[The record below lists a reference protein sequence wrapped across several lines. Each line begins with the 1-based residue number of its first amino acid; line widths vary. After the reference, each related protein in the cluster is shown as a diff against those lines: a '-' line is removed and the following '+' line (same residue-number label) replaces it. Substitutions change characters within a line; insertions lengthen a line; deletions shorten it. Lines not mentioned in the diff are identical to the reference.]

1 MPPVEVLIEILL
13 YAIPIH
19 PEVTSILC
27 TSSLFL
33 LVSRNILHQ
42 SLHFRSVSQLAKF
55 AEALRVSSLACSP
68 RNIAVDIAGGASGAI
83 FPALDATLERICSDP
98 AARMTDSGTG
108 RRLELDHLRLVVNSH
123 IGDPHPEKVFDA
135 LNRVNPARF
144 LWTGPDPPHH
154 FSTAIVAT
162 VTPHLFSALSKW
174 SNLQHLTLT
183 NMAFYP
189 SSAKQPQ
196 PLPNIPSLRSFYLGQ
211 VVCLHATAV
220 AAYLVGSA
228 DSLQTMTLVDVYHES
243 IWGPRVKKDHVLAAV
258 PEELRD
264 AISPLLCVGSKTER
278 IMGGDPFHPEW

>member
-1 MPPVEVLIEILL
+1 MLLAAAAAARRCNPDGVLPLLYPPFPSQDAMLPVEVLIEILL

-55 AEALRVSSLACSP
+55 AEALRVSLLACSP

-98 AARMTDSGTG
+98 AAKMTDTGTG

-135 LNRVNPARF
+135 LNRVKYVDRCFQDGDHSIDNYSPARF

-154 FSTAIVAT
+154 FSTAV
-162 VTPHLFSALSKW
+162 
-174 SNLQHLTLT
+174 
-183 NMAFYP
+183 
-189 SSAKQPQ
+189 SS
-196 PLPNIPSLRSFYLGQ
+196 F
-211 VVCLHATAV
+211 C
-220 AAYLVGSA
+220 
-228 DSLQTMTLVDVYHES
+228 
-243 IWGPRVKKDHVLAAV
+243 
-258 PEELRD
+258 
-264 AISPLLCVGSKTER
+264 
-278 IMGGDPFHPEW
+278 